1 MSNKLF
7 LRMKKSLFFTIVAL
21 FMMALYGCS
30 KDDDPDIK
38 VDFQLKNS
46 DGIECYDFK
55 EGENVIFDLIITN
68 NSDRDIFYGPNADI
82 IFCNDL
88 FCVYS
93 DDGNSLGLPWTGMF
107 CEYTGQQS
115 FIIPANTI
123 KHILCPWNLC
133 KEIYCSHPLCKG
145 EDKEKLPVGGY
156 NSRFSIKIKD
166 KTINCNLTFKI
177 L

>member
-1 MSNKLF
+1 
-7 LRMKKSLFFTIVAL
+7 MKSKCFVTIVLPLLLLAGCAL
-21 FMMALYGCS
+21 LSSCS
-30 KDDDPDIK
+30 SDDDVSAIYHIK

-82 IFCNDL
+82 IFGNDL

-93 DDGNSLGLPWTGMF
+93 DDGNSLGLPWTGMY

-115 FIIPANTI
+115 FIIPSASVSPRCCVRKYI
-123 KHILCPWNLC
+123 VLILCV
-133 KEIYCSHPLCKG
+133 
-145 EDKEKLPVGGY
+145 KEKT
-156 NSRFSIKIKD
+156 KK
-166 KTINCNLTFKI
+166 NCL
-177 L
+177 

>member
-68 NSDRDIFYGPNADI
+68 NSDRDIFYGSNADI
-82 IFCNDL
+82 IFGNDL

-93 DDGNSLGLPWTGMF
+93 DDGNSLGLPWTGMY

-123 KHILCPWNLC
+123 KHILCPWNFVQGNIL
-133 KEIYCSHPLCKG
+133 
-145 EDKEKLPVGGY
+145 
-156 NSRFSIKIKD
+156 FSS
-166 KTINCNLTFKI
+166 FV
-177 L
+177 